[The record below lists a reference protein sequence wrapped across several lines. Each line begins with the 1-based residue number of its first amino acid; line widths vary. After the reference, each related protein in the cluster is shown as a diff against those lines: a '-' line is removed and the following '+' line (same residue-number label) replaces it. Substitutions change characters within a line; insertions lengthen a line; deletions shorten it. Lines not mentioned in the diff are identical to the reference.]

1 MHILLLILFC
11 ILTSLTGMCCAHI
24 LLLILFCILTVSPGC
39 CSGAQPCEMLPMV
52 MLSVHLTQCAPN
64 QCGQYGTCQTY
75 MEATTVFA
83 GCQCLYG
90 TSLFSAALHQSVW
103 FSTVVQLSTVCRH
116 CIGYASS
123 QPNNGTVVRIKDH
136 QLLPDLTD
144 VCQN

>member
-1 MHILLLILFC
+1 
-11 ILTSLTGMCCAHI
+11 MCCAHI
-24 LLLILFCILTVSPGC
+24 LLLILFCILTVSSGC

-64 QCGQYGTCQTY
+64 QCGQYGTCQMY

-90 TSLFSAALHQSVW
+90 TFLFSATLYHCVW
-103 FSTVVQLSTVCRH
+103 LFTVVQLSTVYRH

-136 QLLPDLTD
+136 QLLSDSTD
-144 VCQN
+144 VCKNLYCEST